1 MPCWFRFTVKQ
12 PCSRRGYGYVYGYE
26 SFPGL
31 PGAPLAA
38 CTQAAT
44 PLQAQTWGV
53 TGKTRQR
60 GWTTTVGI
68 LVALANPAPATCY
81 FCTDHTTP
89 YPPSQK

>member
-44 PLQAQTWGV
+44 PLQAQTWG
-53 TGKTRQR
+53 GGRSLLYNLSLTRAGAR
-60 GWTTTVGI
+60 PGRVVWFRVCVSVGPGGV
-68 LVALANPAPATCY
+68 LN
-81 FCTDHTTP
+81 
-89 YPPSQK
+89 